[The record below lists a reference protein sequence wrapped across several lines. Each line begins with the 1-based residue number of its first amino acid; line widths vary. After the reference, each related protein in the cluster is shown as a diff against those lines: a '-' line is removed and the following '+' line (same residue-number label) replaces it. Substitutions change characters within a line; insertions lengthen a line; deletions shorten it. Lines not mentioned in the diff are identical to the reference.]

1 MYRVKFTGFPLGLL
15 TEVDVHIVCFY
26 FDVAL
31 LSIVA
36 NDVQLVISLTDFFER
51 FSQRLMQSRLLH
63 Q

>member
-1 MYRVKFTGFPLGLL
+1 M
-15 TEVDVHIVCFY
+15 CFY